1 MMNRTFRRA
10 LCLSS
15 LGLAALTPH
24 TYGQTTPDRVVK
36 LIVPYA
42 AGGGTDI
49 LGRQLAQALAPEL
62 KASVIVENR
71 AGAGGNIG
79 AAEVV
84 RAVPDGTTLLL
95 GDLALAVNPSL
106 VKKMP
111 FDPLKD
117 LQPVALVATAP
128 LVLVVSKSTAADSV
142 KSLVTQAKAHPG
154 KFTFASAG
162 NGNPPHMAGEL
173 FKLTTGTDIIHIP
186 YKGVG
191 PALNDLLGDQVS
203 MLFTGISSTKAHV
216 DSGRIKALAVTSA
229 KRAPT
234 LPNVPTMRE
243 AGFPDVD
250 VTSWWALYA
259 PAGLPPSMVE
269 SISRAAERAL
279 KTEDLQ
285 KKLAKQNIE
294 ASYGNSVT
302 LQNKLRIE
310 TEKWTKVIRSANIT
324 PE

>member
-1 MMNRTFRRA
+1 MMKRTVHRV
-10 LCLSS
+10 LCWTT
-15 LGLAALTPH
+15 LGLAVLAPLAH
-24 TYGQTTPDRVVK
+24 SQSSSAKVMK
-36 LIVPYA
+36 LVVPYA

-49 LGRQLAQALAPEL
+49 LGRQLAQVLAAEL
-62 KASVIVENR
+62 KTNVIVENR

-79 AAEVV
+79 ASEVV
-84 RAVPDGTTLLL
+84 RAAPDGTTLLL

-117 LQPVALVATAP
+117 LHPVALVATAP
-128 LVLVVSKSTAADSV
+128 LVLVVSKRTAVDTV
-142 KSLVTQAKAHPG
+142 KDLVAKAKTNPG
-154 KFTFASAG
+154 KLTFASAG

-173 FKLTTGTDIIHIP
+173 FKLTTGVDIIHVP

-191 PALNDLLGDQVS
+191 PALNDVLGDQVS
-203 MLFTGISSTKAHV
+203 MLFTGISSTKAHI
-216 DSGRIKALAVTSA
+216 DSGRIKALAVTGS

-259 PAGLPPSMVE
+259 PAGLPSALAE
-269 SISRAAERAL
+269 SISRATELAL
-279 KTEDLQ
+279 KNSDLQ
-285 KKLAKQNIE
+285 EKLSKQNIE
-294 ASYGNSVT
+294 PTYGNAST
-302 LQNKLRIE
+302 LQQKLRSE
-310 TEKWTKVIRSANIT
+310 TEKWAKVMRSANIM

>member
-1 MMNRTFRRA
+1 MMNRTFRRV
-10 LCLSS
+10 LCLTA
-15 LGLAALTPH
+15 LGLAVLTPLAH
-24 TYGQTTPDRVVK
+24 SQSSPGKVVK
-36 LIVPYA
+36 LVVPYA

-49 LGRQLAQALAPEL
+49 LGRQLAQALATEL
-62 KASVIVENR
+62 KTSVIVDNR

-79 AAEVV
+79 ASEVV
-84 RAVPDGTTLLL
+84 RAAPDGTTLLL

-106 VKKMP
+106 IKKMP
-111 FDPLKD
+111 FDPVKD

-142 KSLVTQAKAHPG
+142 KNLVAQAKAHPG
-154 KFTFASAG
+154 KLTFASAG

-173 FKLTTGTDIIHIP
+173 FKLTTGTDIIHVP

-191 PALNDLLGDQVS
+191 PALNDILGDQVS
-203 MLFTGISSTKAHV
+203 MLFTGISSTKAHI

-243 AGFPDVD
+243 AGFPEVD

-259 PAGLPPSMVE
+259 PAGLPPAMVE

-279 KTEDLQ
+279 KTDDLQ
-285 KKLAKQNIE
+285 EKLAKQNIE
-294 ASYGNSVT
+294 PTYGNAAT
-302 LQNKLRIE
+302 LQEKLRSE
-310 TEKWTKVIRSANIT
+310 TDKWAKVMRSANIT

>member
-1 MMNRTFRRA
+1 MMDRTFRRA
-10 LCLSS
+10 LCLVA
-15 LGLAALTPH
+15 LGLAALTPLAH
-24 TYGQTTPDRVVK
+24 SQSTSGKVVK
-36 LIVPYA
+36 LVVPYA

-49 LGRQLAQALAPEL
+49 LGRQLAQALATEL

-79 AAEVV
+79 ASEVV
-84 RAVPDGTTLLL
+84 RAAPDGTTLLL

-106 VKKMP
+106 IKKMP
-111 FDPLKD
+111 FDPVKD

-128 LVLVVSKSTAADSV
+128 LVLVVSKSTAAESV
-142 KSLVTQAKAHPG
+142 NSLVTQAKAHPG

-173 FKLTTGTDIIHIP
+173 FKLTTGTDIVHIP

-191 PALNDLLGDQVS
+191 PALNDILGDQVS
-203 MLFTGISSTKAHV
+203 MLFTGISSTKAHI
-216 DSGRIKALAVTSA
+216 DGGRIKALAVTSA

-259 PAGLPPSMVE
+259 PAGLPPTMVE

-279 KTEDLQ
+279 KSDDLQ
-285 KKLAKQNIE
+285 EKLAKQNIE
-294 ASYGNSVT
+294 PTYGNAAT
-302 LQNKLRIE
+302 LQAKLRSE
-310 TEKWTKVIRSANIT
+310 TDKWSKVMRSANIT